1 MYRVIYIAVIFS
13 LIACTPELQNA
24 SHINPA
30 TAIPTVDDIT
40 LCAIGLDNTVDLD
53 LRLNALNTLHDRF
66 TDCGT
71 NIDLLLYMAYVEFGD
86 FMERAGDS
94 TAAIS
99 AYNDALFY
107 YPEGTQAQNRLDLLN
122 TIEVTEPIITCG
134 DDTSFDVLQSYTPAD
149 NTFVQ
154 LNSNGFQLN
163 GDIYPIYGVN
173 YYPMNT
179 PFERFLTETNLDDV
193 EFEFD
198 LIRESGINTLRLY
211 LRPEDL
217 FECNAPVPIVEN
229 FERLDGIIHL
239 AHEAD
244 LRLIMV
250 LNQDVE
256 PHELYFEDFIRE
268 QMRFIIE
275 RYHEEPTIMAWDVR
289 DRGDIDY
296 RTGLV
301 RQDIALHWLADI
313 VVMIRQI
320 DNHHWVTAGWHH
332 DSIVTAPLV
341 DFVSFQFYGDYAD
354 LRQEIANLRAGA
366 NRPILLASFGYSTF
380 NLSDITQRN
389 LLFQALEDVENNHLM
404 GWMVNHT
411 FDYPRS
417 ATCIPPDCPGTGSEL
432 NQYGLWNTGYF
443 PKLAVDAIRIIT
455 GIDE

>member
-1 MYRVIYIAVIFS
+1 MYRVICIAVIFS
-13 LIACTPELQNA
+13 LIACTPELQNP

-30 TAIPTVDDIT
+30 TAIPTVDHMT
-40 LCAIGLDNTVDLD
+40 LCAIGQDNTVDLD
-53 LRLNALNTLHDRF
+53 IRLDALTTLHNRF
-66 TDCGT
+66 TDCDT
-71 NIDLLLYMAYVEFGD
+71 DIDLLLYITHVEFGD

-107 YPEGTQAQNRLDLLN
+107 YPEGTQAQNRLNLLN
-122 TIEVTEPIITCG
+122 TIEVTESVMSCG
-134 DDTSFDVLQSYTPAD
+134 DDTSFDELQSYTPTE

-154 LNSNGFQLN
+154 LNNNGFHIN
-163 GDIYPIYGVN
+163 NEAFPIYGTN

-179 PFERFLTETNLDDV
+179 PFERFLTETHLDDI

-198 LIRESGINTLRLY
+198 LIRESGINTLRLF
-211 LRPEDL
+211 LRSEDL
-217 FECNAPVPIVEN
+217 FECNAPVPVVEN
-229 FERLDGIIHL
+229 FERLDGIIQL
-239 AHEAD
+239 AHNAH

-256 PHELYFEDFIRE
+256 PHELYFEDFIRD

-275 RYHEEPTIMAWDVR
+275 RYHEEPTIIAWDVR
-289 DRGDIDY
+289 DKGDVHY

-301 RQDIALHWLADI
+301 RQDIALRWLADT

-320 DNHHWVTAGWHH
+320 DNQHWVTAGWHH
-332 DSIVTAPLV
+332 DSIITAPLV
-341 DFVSFQFYGDYAD
+341 DFVSFQFSGDYAD
-354 LRQEIANLRAGA
+354 LRQEIANLRAGT
-366 NRPILLASFGYSTF
+366 NRPILLASIGYSTF

-389 LLFQALEDVENNHLM
+389 LLFQALEEVENNNLM

-417 ATCIPPDCPGTGSEL
+417 VTCTPPDCPGAGSEL

-443 PKLAVDAIRIIT
+443 PKLAVDAIRIMT